1 MFHLGTSKSSIYR
14 RLYLYTAVSFFFRIT
29 GILSIPL
36 PPRWVGDAAG
46 PWAAQTR
53 KRTWVYSLDR
63 STIRQLSS
71 RVKYQYAGRH
81 TIDRAFNGYVTLM
94 RG

>member
-1 MFHLGTSKSSIYR
+1 MFHLGTSKSSICR
-14 RLYLYTAVSFFFRIT
+14 RLYLYTVVSFFFSDHRYFVHTIAFKT
-29 GILSIPL
+29 GWG
-36 PPRWVGDAAG
+36 RG

-53 KRTWVYSLDR
+53 KRTLIYSLDR
-63 STIRQLSS
+63 STIRQLPS

-81 TIDRAFNGYVTLM
+81 TIDRALNGYVTLM